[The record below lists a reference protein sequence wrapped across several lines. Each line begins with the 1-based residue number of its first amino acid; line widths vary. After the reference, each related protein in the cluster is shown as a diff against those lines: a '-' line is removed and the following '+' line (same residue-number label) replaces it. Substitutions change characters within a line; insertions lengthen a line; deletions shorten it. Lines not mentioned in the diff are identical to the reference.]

1 MKTLKRFAF
10 FCALFSCCTFSVAQ
24 AELFKPWLGN
34 LFELQLT
41 AGYSYQHYRKIHMDP
56 EPIYLGTNSNYFD
69 ARLAMVLLPTLN
81 MGVKAGTS
89 KIMGQ
94 NLYFET
100 AELFAQYLMLD
111 DIVGDPVSMTLNLT
125 VASTQRK
132 PRRNLGRFHHGPMSA
147 ELGVSIGR
155 EWALGSIFTSR
166 IWINANLGGSTRSS
180 LYTEESAAV
189 EVNFIDRVRLG
200 VVGVFHAG
208 FGTKRLSLEQ
218 ISNFDGYRHIAYRAI
233 DAGVNLKYRWGVW
246 GDLKFE
252 FLRRFWGRSCPQNG
266 YEVRVVY
273 HLPFSAF

>member
-1 MKTLKRFAF
+1 
-10 FCALFSCCTFSVAQ
+10 
-24 AELFKPWLGN
+24 
-34 LFELQLT
+34 
-41 AGYSYQHYRKIHMDP
+41 MDP
-56 EPIYLGTNSNYFD
+56 APIYLSTSSNYFD

-81 MGVKAGTS
+81 IGVKAGTS

-111 DIVGDPVSMTLNLT
+111 DIVGDPVSMTLNLS

-132 PRRNLGRFHHGPMSA
+132 PRRNLGRFHHGPVSG
-147 ELGVSIGR
+147 ELGLSMGR

-166 IWINANLGGSTRSS
+166 FWINANLGGSTRSS
-180 LYTEESAAV
+180 LYTEESVAV
-189 EVNFIDRVRLG
+189 EFNFIDRVRLG
-200 VVGVFHAG
+200 LVGLFHAG
-208 FGTKRLSLEQ
+208 FGTKHLTLER
-218 ISNFDGYRHIAYRAI
+218 IVDFDGYRHIAYRALE
-233 DAGVNLKYRWGVW
+233 AGINLKYRWGIW

-252 FLRRFWGRSCPQNG
+252 FLRRFWGRNCPENG